1 MLIKNNVSYFLL
13 HQYKKVFQYGIMLT
27 NICCKTRACD
37 FWEADLSSPG
47 ITIFKYYINK
57 YNFMYVYIYVYIYMY
72 VCIINY
78 LRMQYIWYIPGMYFI
93 KKTEIIKKGAQIF
106 DILSTYFLY
115 VIKIILKCNNNKKSV
130 FVNR

>member
-1 MLIKNNVSYFLL
+1 
-13 HQYKKVFQYGIMLT
+13 
-27 NICCKTRACD
+27 
-37 FWEADLSSPG
+37 
-47 ITIFKYYINK
+47 
-57 YNFMYVYIYVYIYMY
+57 MY

-78 LRMQYIWYIPGMYFI
+78 LRMQYMWYIPVMYFI